1 MDGKNLNFTYRN
13 NHSEEQKNK
22 SKECDRLF
30 VYGTLQHRQSR
41 NYILKELTFQKAI
54 LSGYRK
60 ISLSHL
66 GFPIIIPDKKSKV
79 KGEVYFGLDNS
90 LFQEIDVIEGEG
102 SLYHRFLVNV
112 ETLEGES
119 LLAYVYCPS
128 QSLIDSHLK

>member
-1 MDGKNLNFTYRN
+1 MNFTYRN
-13 NHSEEQKNK
+13 NHSEEQTNN
-22 SKECDRLF
+22 SQDCNNLF
-30 VYGTLQHRQSR
+30 VYGTLQHGQSR
-41 NYILKELTFQKAI
+41 NYILKGLTFQKAS

-66 GFPIIIPDKKSKV
+66 GFPIIIQDKKSKV

-90 LFQEIDVIEGEG
+90 LFQEIDIMEGEG
-102 SLYHRFLVNV
+102 SLYHRLLVNV
-112 ETLEGES
+112 KTLEGES

>member
-1 MDGKNLNFTYRN
+1 MNFTYRK
-13 NHSEEQKNK
+13 NHDEEQKNT
-22 SKECDRLF
+22 SQECDRLF
-30 VYGTLQHRQSR
+30 VYGTLQYRQSR

-60 ISLSHL
+60 ISISHL

-79 KGEVYFGLDNS
+79 KGEVYFGLDHS

-102 SLYHRFLVNV
+102 SLYHRLLVNV
-112 ETLEGES
+112 KTLGGES

>member
-1 MDGKNLNFTYRN
+1 MNFTYRN
-13 NHSEEQKNK
+13 NHNEEQK
-22 SKECDRLF
+22 SRTQECDRLF
-30 VYGTLQHRQSR
+30 VYGTLQHGQSR

-66 GFPIIIPDKKSKV
+66 GFPIIIQDKKSKV

-90 LFQEIDVIEGEG
+90 LFQEIDIIEGEG
-102 SLYHRFLVNV
+102 SFYHRLLVNV
-112 ETLEGES
+112 ETSEGES
-119 LLAYVYCPS
+119 LLAFVYCPS